1 MAMEF
6 VIPLEHFV
14 RLQYQAIILT
24 AGLVLLNTMACRVF
38 RVLRLDTRR
47 RKELSGTYRV
57 SNLHFLNTQ
66 LQTARTTDVLLA
78 PHKRPFEFKDLSEN
92 AEVIQ
97 VLHSFLPLNMLTR
110 LSTGINKKQ

>member
-78 PHKRPFEFKDLSEN
+78 SHKYPSELRNLNEN

-97 VLHSFLPLNMLTR
+97 ILHPFLPLNTLMR
-110 LSTGINKKQ
+110 LSTVINKNQ